1 MDFWLF
7 VQLHDQKQHGIIRR
21 DKGDEATQYYN
32 FARPASFGEKQSLL
46 LPRVTPQDS
55 GSYECAISANV
66 RGRNLNLQVDLIVN
80 GELLGSFP
88 PYMLHWL
95 KIVRTRFFFLACHLQ
110 ILDF

>member
-88 PYMLHWL
+88 PYMLH
-95 KIVRTRFFFLACHLQ
+95 
-110 ILDF
+110 

>member
-7 VQLHDQKQHGIIRR
+7 EQLHDQKQHGIIRR
-21 DKGDEATQYYN
+21 GKGDEATQYYD
-32 FARPASFGEKQSLL
+32 FTRLASFGEKNSLL
-46 LPRVTPQDS
+46 LPRVTPEDS

-88 PYMLHWL
+88 PYMLH
-95 KIVRTRFFFLACHLQ
+95 
-110 ILDF
+110 